1 MSHLAVAS
9 HESDDLASRA
19 KRLRSATREQHDTLD
34 ERIMGADPFGNR
46 SRYATFLNIQ
56 HEFHLEIDP
65 LYGHP
70 DIVRWIPDIESR
82 RRLDLIRQDI
92 LDVGATPPAMT
103 RADYPIDLP
112 DAVGWL
118 YVAEGSNLGAAFLLK
133 EAGTLGLTES
143 FGARHLAGHIDGRA
157 AHWRRFTSALDTMS
171 FSPAE
176 EARAIE
182 GAKQAFVRVR
192 ALVDKYYGPA
202 ADNGRVVN
210 IAPSTT
216 TT

>member
-1 MSHLAVAS
+1 MSDLAVAPN
-9 HESDDLASRA
+9 ENEELASRA
-19 KRLRSATREQHDTLD
+19 KRLKAATHEQHETLD
-34 ERIMGADPFGNR
+34 KRIMGVDPFGNR
-46 SRYATFLNIQ
+46 SRYATFLKIQ

-70 DIVRWIPDIESR
+70 DIVRWIPDIQER

-92 LDVGATPPAMT
+92 LDVGEALPATT
-103 RADYPIDLP
+103 RSEYPVDLP
-112 DAVGWL
+112 DAIGWL

-133 EAGTLGLTES
+133 EAGKLGLTES
-143 FGARHLAGHIDGRA
+143 FGARHLAGHIDGRG
-157 AHWRRFTSALDTMS
+157 AHWRRFTSALDTIS

-192 ALVDKYYGPA
+192 TLVEKHYGPA
-202 ADNGRVVN
+202 ANSGRIVN
-210 IAPSTT
+210 IASSTT